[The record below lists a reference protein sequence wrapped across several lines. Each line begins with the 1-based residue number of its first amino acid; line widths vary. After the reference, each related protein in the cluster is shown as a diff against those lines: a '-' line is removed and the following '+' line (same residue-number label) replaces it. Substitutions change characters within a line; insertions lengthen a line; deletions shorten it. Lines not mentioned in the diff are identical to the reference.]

1 MKKKFHHQL
10 LIVFITLTGSTVT
23 WSPSTAASGKIN
35 HPEISASST
44 GLIAA
49 QGFDRAR
56 CYRRIA

>member
-10 LIVFITLTGSTVT
+10 LSVFITLTSSTVT
-23 WSPSTAASGKIN
+23 WSPSTAASGKISN
-35 HPEISASST
+35 PEISASSI

-49 QGFDRAR
+49 QGLAGMR